1 MSSAAS
7 WQRVET
13 PGEDRSTLRGKVEK
27 KGEMSLGLLASMV
40 LASLLAIE
48 GAQGTAPGCVARIPD
63 NENVCC

>member
-7 WQRVET
+7 RQRVET

-48 GAQGTAPGCVARIPD
+48 GAQGTAPHSQMDGS
-63 NENVCC
+63 